1 MQVADN
7 DIKKYITPLRKIND
21 NAVHGWEMKRF
32 KSDCVDGNSVFLD
45 GNSVVLIQL
54 EKGQTFRETPKGS
67 RGQVAL
73 QKCFVVDYMLNN
85 IGTIEVF
92 PADDMQGAID
102 LTMKLIALIKA

>member
-7 DIKKYITPLRKIND
+7 DIKNYITPMQNLAD
-21 NAVHGWEMKRF
+21 DAVHGWDMKRF
-32 KSDCVDGNSVFLD
+32 EAEGEETNSVL
-45 GNSVVLIQL
+45 LIQL
-54 EKGQTFRETPKGS
+54 EKGQTFSETTKGS
-67 RGQVAL
+67 RGHVAL
-73 QKCFVVDYMLNN
+73 QACFVVDYMLNN

>member
-7 DIKKYITPLRKIND
+7 DIKKYITPLQKIND
-21 NAVHGWEMKRF
+21 NAVHGWELKRF
-32 KSDCVDGNSVFLD
+32 ESEGDDE
-45 GNSVVLIQL
+45 NSVVLIQL
-54 EKGQTFRETPKGS
+54 EKGQTFRETPT

-85 IGTIEVF
+85 IGTIGVF

>member
-7 DIKKYITPLRKIND
+7 DIKNYITPVQKLAD
-21 NAVHGWEMKRF
+21 DAVHGWDMKRF
-32 KSDCVDGNSVFLD
+32 GAEGEDE
-45 GNSVVLIQL
+45 NSVVLIQL
-54 EKGQTFRETPKGS
+54 EKDQTFRETQNGS

-73 QKCFVVDYMLNN
+73 QKCFVVEYRLNH